1 MLRGFNKLTNMLLH
15 GKSPS
20 CKMRL
25 GGHNYVEEFN
35 QPLNFVKASISIWED
50 FTHKI
55 SISKKSHS
63 ILTKGKKLLQVTT
76 KGKKLLQVTTKGKKP
91 LQAPREEEKLRHAP
105 RKGKKQQQQITTSHA
120 QRRPPSC
127 HFCYKVG
134 QIQWRCK

>member
-63 ILTKGKKLLQVTT
+63 TLTKGKKLLQVTT

-91 LQAPREEEKLRHAP
+91 SKLHGRRRSLDMPRGKGRSNNNKSPPPMLKGDLQVVTFVTK
-105 RKGKKQQQQITTSHA
+105 
-120 QRRPPSC
+120 
-127 HFCYKVG
+127 
-134 QIQWRCK
+134 